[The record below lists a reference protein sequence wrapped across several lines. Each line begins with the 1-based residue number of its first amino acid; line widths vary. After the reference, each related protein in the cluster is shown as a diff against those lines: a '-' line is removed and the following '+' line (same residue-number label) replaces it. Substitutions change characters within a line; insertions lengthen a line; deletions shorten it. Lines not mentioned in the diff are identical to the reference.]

1 VGAELGSGKAGAF
14 WRPSAGQSWELR
26 SCCSFSP
33 PVLTLPFPE
42 PPQTSMPNRTTVRAL
57 LGAMIILGFMSGSV
71 MMWMRK
77 NNGMEESVAGCLM
90 IVNQYTCTLCK
101 RLPISGSVCRHS
113 PYNKR
118 QIHNGN
124 GGSAQDSKWPLRGQR
139 ARLMLNTTDLQAGL
153 VSSPAYNVHG
163 TELPWSLISFFF

>member
-1 VGAELGSGKAGAF
+1 M
-14 WRPSAGQSWELR
+14 QSWGQGKLEPSEDPQLVR
-26 SCCSFSP
+26 VESCDHVVHFP
-33 PVLTLPFPE
+33 HVLTLPFSE
-42 PPQTSMPNRTTVRAL
+42 PPQSSMPTRTIVGVV
-57 LGAMIILGFMSGSV
+57 LGAMVILGVMSGSV

-124 GGSAQDSKWPLRGQR
+124 GGSAQDSK
-139 ARLMLNTTDLQAGL
+139 
-153 VSSPAYNVHG
+153 
-163 TELPWSLISFFF
+163 